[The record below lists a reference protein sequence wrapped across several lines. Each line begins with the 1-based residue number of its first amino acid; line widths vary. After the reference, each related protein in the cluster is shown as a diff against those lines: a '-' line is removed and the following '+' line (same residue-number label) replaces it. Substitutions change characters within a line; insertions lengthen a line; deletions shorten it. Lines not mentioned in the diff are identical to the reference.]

1 MSCPSSNTFV
11 KPADS
16 KIIIMNIIVSDI
28 LVSLF
33 IVICIMQTHPENHRE
48 LDVTELLLV
57 YFDVWY
63 FRIQFVIDNDENVS
77 YANKYQCGVENIFHI
92 NNINTRQLQQTQM
105 TKYNCLNNLQ
115 VTNEIMLNSNL
126 KFWTSWKH
134 HPYNKYGLIYQCN
147 NLWFYNIWRLR
158 RGFVTLARRI

>member
-1 MSCPSSNTFV
+1 
-11 KPADS
+11 
-16 KIIIMNIIVSDI
+16 MNIIVSEI

-33 IVICIMQTHPENHRE
+33 IVKCIMQTNPENYRE

-63 FRIQFVIDNDENVS
+63 FRIQFVIDNNENVS

-115 VTNEIMLNSNL
+115 VTNEIMLHSNL
-126 KFWTSWKH
+126 KF
-134 HPYNKYGLIYQCN
+134 
-147 NLWFYNIWRLR
+147 
-158 RGFVTLARRI
+158 